1 MVKNLVM
8 SKNFINYLFIKGYLR
23 QTQLAYVMFIHGAI
37 NKPLEEILTAEKI
50 INPQDLL
57 LEFLGYELT
66 HERVENLK
74 PTKLNR
80 MDEFIQYKFIFCE
93 NEKGENFIVAKNLN
107 FKLLRHLME
116 NSHAPSCK
124 IILKDDFDK
133 FFEDRVRKYCLLK
146 AIMQHEFT
154 SPYSS
159 VKKLKFIKILIS
171 IFLGFSALFIF
182 NPYLFYIVLFSCLII
197 STLFK
202 IILFALSFANNKQV
216 APSFIEDFIYPIY
229 SILIPL
235 YNEPFK
241 INTIIKAM
249 ERIDYPKCKLEVKLL
264 IEADDDI
271 TLRAIAISDMPEY
284 IRVIKIPPSSPR
296 TKPKALNYGLQFVTG
311 KYVAIYDAEDVPE
324 KMQLKKACHYFATL
338 PEEYV
343 CLQASLNFYNR
354 EENYLTRLF
363 SLEYYIWFNFLL
375 PGLDRASLPVPLG
388 GTSNHFKVD
397 FLKKFNGWD
406 PYNVTEDAEIGIRL
420 FSQGYK
426 TKMINS
432 ITLEESLLDVKAWIY
447 QRARWIKGFI
457 TTYFVY
463 KYNLKSKTHK
473 FPLLAQLS
481 INIFLGLSVLNFIMF
496 PLLCL
501 APLLIEYK
509 GILLIF
515 RDISIVLYVLYCY
528 LTAAYAMINLQKRF
542 FSFTIKDIVVII
554 GWPFYFTL
562 HSFASWRAIYEL
574 LVIPYKWNKT
584 EHGISKLEMNLDD

>member
-1 MVKNLVM
+1 M
-8 SKNFINYLFIKGYLR
+8 SKNFINYLFIKGHLK
-23 QTQLAYVMFIHGAI
+23 QTQLAYVMFIHCAI
-37 NKPLEEILTAEKI
+37 DKPLEEILTAEKI
-50 INPQDLL
+50 INKKDLL
-57 LEFLGYELT
+57 LLFIEFLGYELT
-66 HERVENLK
+66 LEGIKDLK
-74 PTKLNR
+74 PTELNR
-80 MDEFIQYKFIFCE
+80 MDEFIQYKFLLCE
-93 NEKGENFIVAKNLN
+93 NEKGESFIVTKSLDLE
-107 FKLLRHLME
+107 LLKHLRG
-116 NSHAPSCK
+116 NSSTPRCK
-124 IILKDDFDK
+124 IILNDDFDE
-133 FFEDRVRKYCLLK
+133 FFEDRVRKYCLQK

-154 SPYSS
+154 APCNS
-159 VKKLKFIKILIS
+159 VRKLKLIKILIS
-171 IFLGFSALFIF
+171 FFLGFLALFIF
-182 NPYLFYIVLFSCLII
+182 NPYLFYMVIFSCLII
-197 STLFK
+197 STFFK
-202 IILFALSFANNKQV
+202 ILLFAMSFANNKIFV
-216 APSFIEDFIYPIY
+216 PSFTEDFVYPTY

-241 INTIIKAM
+241 IASIIKAM
-249 ERIDYPKCKLEVKLL
+249 ERIDYPKDKLEVKLL
-264 IEADDDI
+264 IEADDEI
-271 TLRAIAISDMPEY
+271 TLRAIAVSNMPEY
-284 IRVIKIPPSSPR
+284 IKVIKIPPSSPR

-311 KYVAIYDAEDVPE
+311 KYVAVYDAEDVPE
-324 KMQLKKACHYFATL
+324 KMQLKKVCHYFATL

-375 PGLDRASLPVPLG
+375 PGLDKASLPVPLG

-420 FSQGYK
+420 FSKGYK

-432 ITLEESLLDVKAWIY
+432 ITLEESLLDVKAWVY

-463 KYNLKSKTHK
+463 KNSMKSNDHK
-473 FPLLAQLS
+473 FSLLAKLS

-496 PLLCL
+496 PILCL
-501 APLLIEYK
+501 APLLIKYT
-509 GILLIF
+509 GILLFF
-515 RDISIVLYVLYCY
+515 RDVSIILYVLYCY

-574 LVIPYKWNKT
+574 FVLPYKWNKT